1 MFYDELKTGVEDIH
15 KGQGQDSAIS
25 ASSTS
30 YFENAPAASPT
41 QEILTKAA
49 YGKSDNLLLSC
60 NTQESFFLIE
70 NRSLYD

>member
-49 YGKSDNLLLSC
+49 
-60 NTQESFFLIE
+60 
-70 NRSLYD
+70 